1 MVIVMGTA
9 ATDGDIQRVLERL
22 TEYDCRGELTVGVER
37 TIITVL
43 GPKIPA
49 LQEDVRV
56 LPGVENVV
64 LLSKSYE
71 LAGRESKPDGSVVTI
86 DGVSFGGETLAIIA
100 GPGTVESAAQIETLA
115 GELRQAGA
123 DMLMGGTMT
132 PDQSPYAFRGLGEE
146 GLQYLA
152 QAREATGLLVV
163 NEVVNVA
170 QLETVARYADVL
182 EIGAYNMRNFGLLE
196 VAAATAKPIILRRGL
211 SATIDDWLLSA
222 EHILHA
228 GNERVILCES
238 GIRTYESTMPST
250 TDVSAVP
257 MLKRM
262 THLPVIVDPAHS
274 AGDAS
279 LVGPLALAAVAAGV
293 DGLMLSVHDN
303 PDRALADGPQ
313 SLTPDRFH
321 ALLASIAAL
330 APTVGRQLVTA

>member
-1 MVIVMGTA
+1 MGTG
-9 ATDGDIQRVLERL
+9 ATKDDVQRVLDRL
-22 TEYDCRGELTVGVER
+22 VEYDCRGELTVGVER
-37 TIITVL
+37 TIITVV
-43 GPKIPA
+43 GPKPPA

-56 LPGVENVV
+56 LPEVDNVV

-71 LAGRESKPDGSVVTI
+71 LAGRESKSESSVVSI
-86 DGVSFGGETLAIIA
+86 SDDVSVGGDALAIIA
-100 GPGTVESAAQIETLA
+100 GPGTVESATQIETLA
-115 GELRQAGA
+115 AELRQAGA
-123 DMLMGGTMT
+123 NMLMGGTMT

-146 GLQYLA
+146 GLRHLA

-163 NEVVNVA
+163 NEVVNVT

-196 VAAATAKPIILRRGL
+196 AAAATAKPIVLRRGL

-222 EHILHA
+222 EHILYA
-228 GNERVILCES
+228 GNDRVILCES
-238 GIRTYESTMPST
+238 GIRTYEATMPST

-262 THLPVIVDPAHS
+262 THLPVVIDPAHS

-293 DGLMLSVHDN
+293 DGLMLTVHDN

-313 SLTPDRFH
+313 SLTPEQFRV
-321 ALLASIAAL
+321 LLASIATL
-330 APTVGRQLVTA
+330 APVVGRKLATT

>member
-22 TEYDCRGELTVGVER
+22 TEYGCRGELTVGVER

-56 LPGVENVV
+56 LPGVDNVV

-86 DGVSFGGETLAIIA
+86 DGVSLGGETLAIIA
-100 GPGTVESAAQIETLA
+100 GPGTVESASQIETLA

-152 QAREATGLLVV
+152 QAREASGLLIV
-163 NEVVNVA
+163 NEVVNVS

-257 MLKRM
+257 TLKRM
-262 THLPVIVDPAHS
+262 THLPVIVDPARS